1 MPLRCESCGGI
12 FHRACLGLVAAAYA
26 GGWFSCVPCILATA
40 GLDPERAGTAAVQLA
55 WELVAPAASAVA
67 DSSSL
72 TYMSHRR
79 RYVRFCEEQLGLAEN
94 DALPWGRDRDINPV
108 TLGLFIASTHY
119 ARSTFGFV

>member
-1 MPLRCESCGGI
+1 M
-12 FHRACLGLVAAAYA
+12 
-26 GGWFSCVPCILATA
+26 
-40 GLDPERAGTAAVQLA
+40 QLA